1 MVFHE
6 ASANQCYIRD
16 VTPGERG
23 VPSDDVPVHGDRL
36 GRVGFHK
43 GGGLGDFVSKEV
55 GLLRGDNFVRER
67 GPASPTSEWE
77 KSTPMHR
84 RPSGNGKRT
93 CQASYG

>member
-1 MVFHE
+1 METSTLVFHE
-6 ASANQCYIRD
+6 ALANQCYIRD

-23 VPSDDVPVHGDRL
+23 VPSDDVPVHGDRR

-67 GPASPTSEWE
+67 GPASPTSGKSQRLCTAGRLEW
-77 KSTPMHR
+77 
-84 RPSGNGKRT
+84 
-93 CQASYG
+93 